1 MTAPLYTPL
10 AASLPSTVPFVGP
23 ETQERS
29 LGQRFRAR
37 LGANES
43 LFGPSPRAIAAMAAA
58 AAEVWMYGD
67 PELYDLKAALASHHG
82 CGPDHIVVGEGIDG
96 LLGYLVRLM
105 IGPGDKVVTS
115 LGASPTFTFPVAGFG
130 GEIIRVPYKADH
142 EDPDALIAAAWAHR
156 PKLVLMIAGVSLWVL
171 GVITAGVWLWAFA
184 YLWIGAFGTLEE
196 AVYFSLVCFTT
207 LGFGDV
213 LLPQDWR
220 ILAGM
225 TAANGFLNFG
235 LLTALLIEALR
246 QIRLGQ
252 VERRK
257 SR

>member
-1 MTAPLYTPL
+1 M
-10 AASLPSTVPFVGP
+10 FVQIAVGSGLLL
-23 ETQERS
+23 TNILLS
-29 LGQRFRAR
+29 AV
-37 LGANES
+37 
-43 LFGPSPRAIAAMAAA
+43 AAMVL
-58 AAEVWMYGD
+58 EVMFQRSHGWMLRE
-67 PELYDLKAALASHHG
+67 P
-82 CGPDHIVVGEGIDG
+82 
-96 LLGYLVRLM
+96 
-105 IGPGDKVVTS
+105 
-115 LGASPTFTFPVAGFG
+115 
-130 GEIIRVPYKADH
+130 
-142 EDPDALIAAAWAHR
+142 HR

-171 GVITAGVWLWAFA
+171 GVITAAVWVWALA
-184 YLWIGAFGTLEE
+184 YQALGAFGTLEE

-220 ILAGM
+220 ILSGM

-257 SR
+257 SH